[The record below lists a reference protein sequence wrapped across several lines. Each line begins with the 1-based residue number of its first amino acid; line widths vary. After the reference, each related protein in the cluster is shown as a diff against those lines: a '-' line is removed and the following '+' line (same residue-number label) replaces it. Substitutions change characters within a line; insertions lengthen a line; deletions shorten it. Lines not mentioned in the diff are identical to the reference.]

1 MTQIK
6 VAILGHT
13 GMLGHQVLHRF
24 HQTCHGQYIT
34 RTFPR
39 QFLNAETTSVS
50 ELACLLDGA
59 DYAINCIGVIKPRID
74 EQDQASV
81 QRAVQVNALFPYLL
95 AQAAERTGARVLQ
108 IATDCVYS
116 GTGQSAGQ
124 HDEFSPHDPLDVY
137 GKTKSL
143 GEVRFSRVCHLR
155 CSIIGQGGS
164 GGPQSLL
171 GWFLGQPENATV
183 NAYTNHL
190 WNGVTTLAFARICHG
205 IMQAGS
211 DFFDSL
217 PHISHVV
224 PAVSLTKA
232 ELLRKFAYH
241 YHRHDLLIN
250 DCEALTRVDRTLTT
264 MNPGR
269 NLALWQAAGYAV
281 PPSIGQ
287 MVEEMAKE
295 QQ

>member
-1 MTQIK
+1 MTIK

-13 GMLGHQVLHRF
+13 GMLGHQVLRHL
-24 HQTCHGQYIT
+24 HQTCHGQYII

-39 QFLNAETTSVS
+39 QFLNAETVSVS
-50 ELACLLDGA
+50 ELACLLDSA

-74 EQDQASV
+74 EQDHASV

-124 HDEFSPHDPLDVY
+124 YDELSPHDPLDVY

-143 GEVRFSRVCHLR
+143 GEVRSPRVRHLR

-171 GWFLGQPENATV
+171 GWFLGQPSGATLP
-183 NAYTNHL
+183 AYTNHL

-205 IMQAGS
+205 IMQAEPGL
-211 DFFDSL
+211 FDLLSR
-217 PHISHVV
+217 INHVV
-224 PAVSLTKA
+224 PAASLTKA
-232 ELLRKFAYH
+232 ELLRKFAYY

-250 DCEALTRVDRTLTT
+250 DCEALTHVDRTLTT
-264 MNPGR
+264 MIPGR
-269 NLALWQAAGYAV
+269 NFALWQAAGYAA

-295 QQ
+295 QR